1 MGTFNRRKPKGNV
14 TQFPKAPRLLR
25 HGLRR
30 AQTEAPAAATVIRRR
45 RGIYLLP
52 NAFTTAALFFG
63 FYAIVMAMNL
73 RFDQAAIGIFA
84 AMVLDAVDGRVARL
98 TNTQSEFGAQYDSLS
113 DMVSF
118 GAAPALVMYEWSLRG
133 LGKWGWLAAFVYC
146 AGGALRL
153 ARFNTNIAVV
163 DKRYFQGLPSP
174 AAAALVAGFV
184 WVMDDLRF
192 AGAQLTWAAWAI
204 TLFAGLTMVTNVP
217 FYSFKDVN
225 FRKSVPFI
233 AVFVIVL
240 LFVAVSSDPPKVL
253 FGLFILY
260 GLSGYAIFFWRM
272 FKGKPVIIVQ
282 TKAEHDAAEE
292 HD

>member
-272 FKGKPVIIVQ
+272 FKGKPVSIVQ